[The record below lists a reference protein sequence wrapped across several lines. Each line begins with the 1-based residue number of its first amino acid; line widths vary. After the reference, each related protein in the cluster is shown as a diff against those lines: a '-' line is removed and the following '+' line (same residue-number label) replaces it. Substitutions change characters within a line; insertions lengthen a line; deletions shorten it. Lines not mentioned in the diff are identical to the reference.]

1 MSKKQTIISNS
12 GSITV
17 SGTSSNIST
26 TISGGSLVYS
36 GGNSGITIGISSIK
50 NTYHVLGEDV
60 EVSGNAYQIK
70 DTALVT
76 NIATLNVLGKPFLDE
91 LHKNGVFFP
100 TEIEEYLEKKFKW
113 LERDKKIDDII
124 N

>member
-1 MSKKQTIISNS
+1 MAKKQTIP

-26 TISGGSLVYS
+26 TTISGSGLVYTGGS
-36 GGNSGITIGISSIK
+36 GLSIGISSQK
-50 NTYHVLGEDV
+50 VKYHILGEDV
-60 EVSGNAYQIK
+60 EVSSQPYQDGMTTLMIS
-70 DTALVT
+70 
-76 NIATLNVLGKPFLDE
+76 TLNVLGKPYLDE
-91 LHKNGVFFP
+91 LHKNNTFFP
-100 TEIEEYLEKKFKW
+100 KEIEEYLEKKFKW